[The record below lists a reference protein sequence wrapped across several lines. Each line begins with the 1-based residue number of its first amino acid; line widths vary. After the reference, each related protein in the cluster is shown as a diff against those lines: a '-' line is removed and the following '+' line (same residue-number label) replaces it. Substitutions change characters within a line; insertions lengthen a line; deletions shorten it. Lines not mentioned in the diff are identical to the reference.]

1 MSNPNVE
8 KGMGDLGSQLEN
20 DAKLGALLKEAGG
33 GKK

>member
-8 KGMGDLGSQLEN
+8 KGMGDLGSQLEG
-20 DAKLGALLKEAGG
+20 DPKLAALLKEVGG

>member
-8 KGMGDLGSQLEN
+8 KGMGDLGSQLEG
-20 DAKLGALLKEAGG
+20 DAKLAALLKEVGA